1 MGQDF
6 KLDTSAFANSANAT
20 KKLAEKLD
28 EVIEKTDNAVDA
40 LFDSWAGQGRNAFE
54 KKYHIF
60 ERQISDIRTG
70 LWDLYEDI
78 VEAEEK
84 YIETDLKSEKGI
96 DGVFSDYSR
105 F

>member
-1 MGQDF
+1 MDF
-6 KLDTSAFANSANAT
+6 KLDTSAFAESANAT
-20 KKLAEKLD
+20 KALTEELD
-28 EVIEKTDNAVDA
+28 TVIEKTDNAVNA
-40 LFDSWAGQGRNAFE
+40 LFDSWAGQGRNTFE

-78 VEAEEK
+78 IEAEK
-84 YIETDLKSEKGI
+84 SYIETDLKSEKSI
-96 DGVFSDYSR
+96 DGVASDYSR